1 MRIVTCGPKQTEIK
15 NKERGSDGHDKTQ
28 NTKWQDLLDRGKIVL
43 CIIRNVSKDKED
55 CEQ

>member
-1 MRIVTCGPKQTEIK
+1 MTCGLKQIEIK

-28 NTKWQDLLDRGKIVL
+28 NTKWQDLSGHGKIVL

-55 CEQ
+55 CL